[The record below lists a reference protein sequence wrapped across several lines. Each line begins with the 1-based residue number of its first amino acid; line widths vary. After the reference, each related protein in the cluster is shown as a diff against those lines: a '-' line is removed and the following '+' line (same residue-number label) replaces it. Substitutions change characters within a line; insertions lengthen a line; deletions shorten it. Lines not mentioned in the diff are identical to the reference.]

1 MFSNRSEFLRQT
13 LKTAATIAGWVA
25 VYLLGSYIYF
35 ALTCH
40 LVEGTPALLIPSL
53 MPLSA
58 LSAWVSWQI
67 EDEIKPVQAKAPGNE
82 GRASFLPLL
91 YMSVF
96 YSAVVEGFLYEW
108 FLHGGLRPWL
118 RIVLDLLWL
127 SPFFTDAAA
136 TYVYERL
143 LGENHQEATNYVS
156 TRLPSFVVP
165 LLGFWLVFSVVG
177 NEVSNPILSFM
188 VFDFGII
195 VWTVFFTWANHA
207 DLPQSLGTSR
217 YAFLRHLGILNDIL
231 SRPLGRI
238 YRWKFFGSYLLDLLI
253 LIYSLAIASELWL
266 ANVASL
272 TVLGTI
278 VAVTFAFWKG
288 REFWMEN
295 RRLPDSTRTPTF
307 TAIECRQA
315 IYWPVGIQ
323 LYSSDAAPF
332 RVEDAAHLAL
342 ELDDPVLTLQL
353 PVENPRHHLER

>member
-1 MFSNRSEFLRQT
+1 MFSNRSEFLTQT
-13 LKTAATIAGWVA
+13 IKTAATIAGWVA
-25 VYLLGSYIYF
+25 VYLLGSSLYF
-35 ALTCH
+35 ALTYH

-58 LSAWVSWQI
+58 LSAWVSWRI
-67 EDEIKPVQAKAPGNE
+67 EGGIEPVHANASRKNGKAYI
-82 GRASFLPLL
+82 LPLL

-96 YSAVVEGFLYEW
+96 YSSVVEGFLYEW

-143 LGENHQEATNYVS
+143 LGENHQQATNYIS

-165 LLGFWLVFSVVG
+165 LLGFWFVFSVVG
-177 NEVSNPILSFM
+177 NEISNPILSFM
-188 VFDFGII
+188 IFDFGII

-207 DLPQSLGTSR
+207 DLPRSLGTSR
-217 YAFLRHLGILNDIL
+217 YAFLRNLGVLNDVL

-272 TVLGTI
+272 TTLTTI
-278 VAVTFAFWKG
+278 VAVIFALWKG
-288 REFWMEN
+288 CEFWMEKH
-295 RRLPDSTRTPTF
+295 RLPDSTRTPAF
-307 TAIECRQA
+307 TTRDYRPTIHR
-315 IYWPVGIQ
+315 PVGIQ
-323 LYSSDAAPF
+323 LYYSEAVSFPG
-332 RVEDAAHLAL
+332 EDAAQLGL
-342 ELDDPVLTLQL
+342 KLDDPILALQ
-353 PVENPRHHLER
+353 PSVEHPRQRLET

>member
-1 MFSNRSEFLRQT
+1 MFSNRSEFLTQM

-25 VYLLGSYIYF
+25 VYLSGSTLYF
-35 ALTCH
+35 ALIYH
-40 LVEGTPALLIPSL
+40 FVEGTPALLIPSL

-67 EDEIKPVQAKAPGNE
+67 EEEMAPDYAKAPGKN
-82 GRASFLPLL
+82 GRASILPLL

-96 YSAVVEGFLYEW
+96 YSSVVEGFLYEW

-118 RIVLDLLWL
+118 RIVLDLVWL

-165 LLGFWLVFSVVG
+165 LLGFWFVFSVAG
-177 NEVSNPILSFM
+177 NEISNPILSFM
-188 VFDFGII
+188 IFDFGII
-195 VWTVFFTWANHA
+195 VWTVFFTWANRA

-217 YAFLRHLGILNDIL
+217 YAFLRHLGVLNDIL

-272 TVLGTI
+272 TTMATI

-288 REFWMEN
+288 CEFWMEN
-295 RRLPDSTRTPTF
+295 HRLPDSTRTPTF
-307 TAIECRQA
+307 TTKECRQT
-315 IYWPVGIQ
+315 IHWPVGIQ
-323 LYSSDAAPF
+323 LYSFDAVPF
-332 RVEDAAHLAL
+332 PVEDAAQLVL
-342 ELDDPVLTLQL
+342 KLDDPVLTLQL
-353 PVENPRHHLER
+353 PVENPRHQLER